1 MRLAQVACGLV
12 IEGGIGSLTMRSVAD
27 QAGVTPPAVVYHF
40 GNRDKLLLAT
50 LGALR
55 HRLGEAYRGI
65 ATALAAQDAA
75 GIDAH
80 AMVCAALIELAE
92 TQGRAFTASDDLAR
106 ALAVTAEG
114 QAASALMTQVYD
126 DGETF
131 WRSLPGITSLEEGM
145 QILCVAVASGLISY
159 LNLETDG
166 LRRNA
171 IIVQLVTRLFARLRG
186 EGVTLIAVP
195 SGLIPLEQDVRPDG
209 KQQIVEATIRLAGR
223 LGIAGLTHRNI
234 ASEAGLSA
242 AATTYFYPTKDDIV
256 IDAARLVQARAID
269 LVLAGEAPPPEFMSR
284 ITLDENGE
292 ERADLAA
299 LTAFMSAAASQPD
312 LGALAETFRQIR
324 GLAAVRWLRAR
335 GYQAVDRVDGILW
348 SSATTSLTQ
357 RALLL
362 PVAQRAGVLDRTSEA
377 WLARLFGKA

>member
-55 HRLGEAYRGI
+55 HRFAAAYRGI
-65 ATALAAQDAA
+65 AAALAAQDAA
-75 GIDAH
+75 GVDAH

-92 TQGRAFTASDDLAR
+92 TQGQAFTASDDLAR

-171 IIVQLVTRLFARLRG
+171 IIIQLVTRLFARLRG

-335 GYQAVDRVDGILW
+335 GYQTVDRVDGILW